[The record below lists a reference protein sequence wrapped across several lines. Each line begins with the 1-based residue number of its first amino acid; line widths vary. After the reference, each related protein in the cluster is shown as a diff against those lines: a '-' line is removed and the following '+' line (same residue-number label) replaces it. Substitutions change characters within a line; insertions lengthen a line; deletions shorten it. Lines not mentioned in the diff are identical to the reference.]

1 MKQYFH
7 LILFLFI
14 FLPFQGCDE
23 NRGSVEKN
31 EENTQSFPDKIDPIF
46 KPSSELRTILAFGDS
61 LTAGLGVENNQTY
74 PSLLQEKLQKEGY
87 PYRVINAG
95 VSGETT
101 WGGLRRVEWVLK
113 NKPEIIIL
121 ELGINDGFRGL
132 STEMIRQ
139 NLSEIIEIL
148 HQEKV
153 KVVLA
158 GMELPLNYGRE
169 YTESFKKIYPDLSKK
184 YDLLLVRFFL
194 EGVAMKKEL
203 NQSDGI
209 HPTGEGYRVVVE
221 NIWPILIPLLN
232 KG

>member
-1 MKQYFH
+1 MKRFFPLIYF
-7 LILFLFI
+7 LFLFV
-14 FLPFQGCDE
+14 FFQGCDE
-23 NRGSVEKN
+23 NRKSIGTEDEK
-31 EENTQSFPDKIDPIF
+31 TQVSSHQTDPIF
-46 KPSSELRTILAFGDS
+46 KPSRELRTIVAFGDS
-61 LTAGLGVENNQTY
+61 LTAGLGVENSQTY
-74 PSLLQEKLQKEGY
+74 PSILQEKLQKKGY

-132 STEMIRQ
+132 DIKLIRQ
-139 NLSEIIEIL
+139 NLAEIIEKF
-148 HQEKV
+148 HQERV
-153 KVVLA
+153 KIILA
-158 GMELPLNYGRE
+158 GMELPRNYGQE
-169 YTESFKKIYPDLSKK
+169 YTESFKRIYPDLSEK
-184 YDLLLVRFFL
+184 YHLLLVQFFL

-209 HPTGEGYRVVVE
+209 HPTGEGYKVVVE
-221 NIWPILIPLLN
+221 NIWPILFPLLN